1 MRVFFIA
8 KVKILI
14 KSTYFFLSVY
24 LVTYNTI
31 MQMKVSFLIRASSS
45 VSFMFPEVGWVIY
58 VILIKNNGKIYRNE

>member
-1 MRVFFIA
+1 MFFFIA

-45 VSFMFPEVGWVIY
+45 VSFMSPEVGWVIY

>member
-1 MRVFFIA
+1 MPVFFIA

-31 MQMKVSFLIRASSS
+31 MHGKVSFLIRASSS
-45 VSFMFPEVGWVIY
+45 VSFMSPEVGWVIY
-58 VILIKNNGKIYRNE
+58 AILIKNNGKIYRNE